1 MAFNRDIFQL
11 TGGKGFGSVTSNVT
25 SNDADRDQAGKK
37 KDEFNSVNE
46 QPLSNKTPAVN
57 DFSDQDYVI
66 ESDLVTPVVGAVKR
80 ENEKPLIVVVD
91 DDFETLDLLEIYLK
105 RNYTYESFS
114 GPKEAIF
121 FLNKNIPD
129 MVFIDCKIHT
139 MKALT
144 FMEIIR
150 AGVGNENVP
159 FVLLGTDDELAAFD
173 LDTLPEYVIGKVRRP
188 VARGELQEMIDKVIK
203 KED

>member
-25 SNDADRDQAGKK
+25 SNDADKDQAGKK